1 MFPGVNRKR
10 VARMGLNIEPDRRK
24 VKTTVGGG
32 QAKKCGLAAAVRG
45 MGRHGRIDSLAAET
59 MISASPHAPAGD
71 KELIRVIG

>member
-10 VARMGLNIEPDRRK
+10 AARMGLNIEPDRRK
-24 VKTTVGGG
+24 VKTTVGGC
-32 QAKKCGLAAAVRG
+32 QSVTCGLAAARG

-59 MISASPHAPAGD
+59 MISASPHAPTGD